1 MSIDKIHQ
9 HENKHEKEN
18 EGILDPFFAIQ
29 KKMANSPR
37 PPSSQNYFINAQ
49 GKRVKPS

>member
-18 EGILDPFFAIQ
+18 EGILDPSLLS
-29 KKMANSPR
+29 KKRWQILHVLQAAK
-37 PPSSQNYFINAQ
+37 IIL
-49 GKRVKPS
+49 

>member
-29 KKMANSPR
+29 KKWQILHVLQAAK
-37 PPSSQNYFINAQ
+37 IIL
-49 GKRVKPS
+49 